1 METNTYKKNRQSG
14 KGYIVA
20 LILIFFGLLFLGK
33 NLGWIEPAWFALIV
47 SWPTLF
53 IIWGVIAIFRHH
65 PVGGAIAIGI
75 GIYFLFPKLDWVP
88 SGWIHTY
95 WPLGLVALGLMIL
108 LKRRD
113 NSYATKHIPHK
124 HRLFSQHSFSSSEQN
139 SEEGFV
145 HSDISFSSVKHIVLD
160 PVFRGANLDISFG
173 GVVLD
178 LRRTTLEAKETVIL
192 IDCTFGGVEL
202 YVPDH
207 WLIQIELDSFI
218 GGCNDHRGR
227 IPDVDSDHILIIR
240 GDLTLSGIEIK
251 S

>member
-1 METNTYKKNRQSG
+1 METNTYKKNHQSG

-20 LILIFFGLLFLGK
+20 LILIFLGLLFLGK
-33 NLGWIEPAWFALIV
+33 NLGWIEPKWFELIV
-47 SWPTLF
+47 SWPTLL
-53 IIWGVIAIFRHH
+53 IIGGVIAIFRRHL
-65 PVGGAIAIGI
+65 VGGAIAVGI

-95 WPLGLVALGLMIL
+95 WPLALVALGLIIL

-113 NSYATKHIPHK
+113 NGYMTENTRNK
-124 HRLFSQHSFSSSEQN
+124 HRLFSKHSFVSSKQN
-139 SEEGFV
+139 IEEGFIN
-145 HSDISFSSVKHIVLD
+145 SDISFSSVKHIVLD
-160 PVFRGANLDISFG
+160 PVFRGAHLDISFG

-207 WLIQIELDSFI
+207 WLVQVEVDSFI

-227 IPDVDSDHILIIR
+227 VPEVDPQHILIIR